1 MASELVRI
9 QRGRLSP
16 DLQVVRAQLSIVSA
30 VAPTNPA
37 RARQALNEAIAE
49 LNAIKGRLSKAEE
62 GTA

>member
-1 MASELVRI
+1 MAHQMVRI

-30 VAPTNPA
+30 VAPTNPV
-37 RARQALNEAIAE
+37 RARQAVNEAIAE
-49 LNAIKGRLSKAEE
+49 LRVIKHKLGKAEE